1 MHQHRNKVIINSV
14 TLRYGT
20 STKLFILWNKLVVK
34 FILFTVY
41 CAVAVVHIS
50 IRLDYI
56 GHCKWPK
63 CAVLIIICNLWHHSL
78 THSLVRIH
86 INWHLFAAVKQVA
99 RFCCPFK
106 LFNRIRNA
114 QYSHPLQNFI
124 QMVEF
129 KLMPHSYETE
139 ASKYTTSNAINEFSW
154 NHS

>member
-1 MHQHRNKVIINSV
+1 MNVGYFVHQHRNKVIINSV

-34 FILFTVY
+34 FILFTVC

-50 IRLDYI
+50 IRLNYI

-106 LFNRIRNA
+106 LFNRNRNA
-114 QYSHPLQNFI
+114 QYSHPSIKCYSNGEIQNWCPTVMKRKQANI
-124 QMVEF
+124 PHQM
-129 KLMPHSYETE
+129 P
-139 ASKYTTSNAINEFSW
+139 
-154 NHS
+154 